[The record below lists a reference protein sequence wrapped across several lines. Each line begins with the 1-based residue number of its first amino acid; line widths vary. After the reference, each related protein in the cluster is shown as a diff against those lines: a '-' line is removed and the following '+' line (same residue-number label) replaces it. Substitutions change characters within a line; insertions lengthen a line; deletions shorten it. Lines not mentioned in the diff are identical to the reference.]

1 MEKGSFS
8 SNSPQAL
15 GVTTI
20 VTWRSYAFSMSH
32 MKAIVTESPCF
43 LHLQAFSVQVN
54 VQTTF
59 QAFWVCSAYLGLACL
74 GLFSLTEYYLF
85 YQSNTIYVDAL
96 PKAFRAFFQSVTRAP
111 ATNLTT
117 MQAQKSY
124 KSPNFSS
131 SRSAY
136 TIYMPREND

>member
-1 MEKGSFS
+1 MDAGV
-8 SNSPQAL
+8 AL
-15 GVTTI
+15 HTTNEA
-20 VTWRSYAFSMSH
+20 V
-32 MKAIVTESPCF
+32 PLF
-43 LHLQAFSVQVN
+43 LYRLIS
-54 VQTTF
+54 T
-59 QAFWVCSAYLGLACL
+59 CL
-74 GLFSLTEYYLF
+74 DLFSLTEYYLF